1 MVQPRQGDTVRVH
14 YVGVLDDGTV
24 FDSTQGKGPLQ
35 FAVGGR
41 EVIPAFERA
50 VIGLAVGESTVVRV
64 PAAEGYGPRQPGK
77 VVTMGRDSL
86 PGGVDP
92 SVGQRILIRQADGS
106 SVQAV
111 VTAVDE
117 STVTLDANH
126 PLAGQDLTYQIELVE
141 VVA

>member
-1 MVQPRQGDTVRVH
+1 MAKAEQGDTVRVH
-14 YVGVLDDGTV
+14 YVGVLDDGAV
-24 FDSTQGKGPLQ
+24 FDSTQGRQPLQ
-35 FAVGGR
+35 FTIGGQ

-77 VVTMGRDSL
+77 VTTMGRDSL

-92 SVGQRILIRQADGS
+92 VVGQRILIRQADGG

-126 PLAGQDLTYQIELVE
+126 PLAGEDLTYRIELVE
-141 VVA
+141 IVG